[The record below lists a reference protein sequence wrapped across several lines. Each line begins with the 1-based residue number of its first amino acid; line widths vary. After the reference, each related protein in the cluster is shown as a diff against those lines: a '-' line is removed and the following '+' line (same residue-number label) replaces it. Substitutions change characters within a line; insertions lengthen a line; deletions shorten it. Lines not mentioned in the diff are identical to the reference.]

1 MIIKVL
7 GCSGAEFPGHNP
19 SSFLL
24 DDRILFDAGSLTNIL
39 NENKQLKVEHIF
51 ITHAHLDHVTG
62 IPFLAENI
70 AFKNI
75 RQRVQVIGI
84 PPVIRV
90 IKKNLLNGLIWPDFT
105 AIPSSYDGIL
115 KLVELKVKH
124 SIGIR
129 DYTITPYTVNHSVQA
144 AGYLV
149 EDKKGKRFFY
159 TGDTGPSDMTWKEIE
174 GRQIHCLIIEVS
186 FPNRMEEFA
195 IRTGHLTPLLIKKEF
210 EKIKPRPERIYV
222 SHMKPQFFKTI
233 RGEIERLGIPKLKL
247 IEEGEII
254 KV

>member
-1 MIIKVL
+1 MIIKVI

-19 SSFLL
+19 SSFIL

-39 NENKQLKVEHIF
+39 DEKRQLKVDNIF
-51 ITHAHLDHVTG
+51 ITHAHLDHVIG

-70 AFKNI
+70 ILKNI
-75 RQRVQVIGI
+75 GHRVNIIGI
-84 PPVIRV
+84 PPVIRA
-90 IKKNLLNGLIWPDFT
+90 IKKNLLNGSIWPDFT
-105 AIPSSYDGIL
+105 SIPDSRHGIL
-115 KLVELKVKH
+115 KLIELKLRH
-124 SIGIR
+124 SIKMN
-129 DYTITPYTVNHSVQA
+129 DYTITPYRVSHSVQA

-159 TGDTGPSDMTWKEIE
+159 TGDTGPSDKTWKEI
-174 GRQIHCLIIEVS
+174 GKKQVHCLIIEVS
-186 FPNRMEEFA
+186 FPNRMKEFA
-195 IRTGHLTPLLIKKEF
+195 IKTGHLTPFLIKEEV

-233 RGEIERLGIPKLKL
+233 QEEIKRLRIPYLKL
-247 IEEGEII
+247 IEDGEVI